1 MSYKD
6 HTHAPRKNHSRVQR
20 VQKQELLHR
29 QEQAP
34 APRARRVEEVL
45 PALQRA
51 QAPQGNEVMAVEVVE
66 RKSFPGRVVQF
77 YHEVQDEMRKVTWP
91 DRAQLKDTTI
101 KIIIF
106 VLFIGA
112 VIGLIDLA
120 LQLILVQG
128 IPSLFSRQ

>member
-1 MSYKD
+1 
-6 HTHAPRKNHSRVQR
+6 
-20 VQKQELLHR
+20 
-29 QEQAP
+29 
-34 APRARRVEEVL
+34 
-45 PALQRA
+45 
-51 QAPQGNEVMAVEVVE
+51 MASVEVVE

-91 DRAQLKDTTI
+91 DRSQLKDTTI

-112 VIGLIDLA
+112 ILGILDVL

-128 IPSLFSRQ
+128 IPSLFTGS